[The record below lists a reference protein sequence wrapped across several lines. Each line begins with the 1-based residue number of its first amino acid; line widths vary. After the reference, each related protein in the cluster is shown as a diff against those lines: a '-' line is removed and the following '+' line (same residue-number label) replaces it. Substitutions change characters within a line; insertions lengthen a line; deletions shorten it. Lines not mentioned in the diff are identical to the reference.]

1 MNNREE
7 YLRNQFRYI
16 WFFPNNPSRFNPE
29 KEILQQRTKD
39 QIIKDI
45 KESCTRLIARLQPTN
60 NYKIGAVLILLQTIK
75 DLAPAIATPTG
86 VTFNYD
92 SGKIQDLYI
101 KKLDTLQTQLGSI
114 KEKVFE
120 GIPANEHI
128 PLLPGKLPSISHN
141 IIQALQNIY
150 FEEGSSITIH
160 EDEEIIAELSKKG
173 ARKHIK
179 DQQIKK
185 LIEKRSKQLIDEIN
199 NLKLEEEIEEIQEKK
214 GYKKYKKRTN
224 EQVEKD

>member
-29 KEILQQRTKD
+29 KEILQQRDKS

-45 KESCTRLIARLQPTN
+45 KETCTRLIARLQLTN
-60 NYKIGAVLILLQTIK
+60 NYKIGAILILLQTIK

-92 SGKIQDLYI
+92 SGKIPDLYI

-185 LIEKRSKQLIDEIN
+185 LIEKRSKELIDEIN

>member
-75 DLAPAIATPTG
+75 
-86 VTFNYD
+86 
-92 SGKIQDLYI
+92 DLYI

-185 LIEKRSKQLIDEIN
+185 LIEKRSKELIDEIN
-199 NLKLEEEIEEIQEKK
+199 NLKLEEEIEEIREKK
-214 GYKKYKKRTN
+214 GYKKYKKQTN
-224 EQVEKD
+224 E